1 MWLRARRTA
10 CPRAFLASI
19 DPMRRAAVVLLFA
32 VVVALAGS
40 STVAAE
46 PVGGP
51 RVTFIGDSVAASLLF
66 VPQAKRA
73 LGRGLELRLDLRVCR
88 RLVQPSCTYQG
99 ETPATAL
106 QVVQRSGR
114 SLGDVAV
121 VMVGYND
128 AASQYRS
135 GLDQVMRALRRA
147 GVDDVVWVTLG
158 ETRENYEL
166 INGVIRKAAS
176 RWRQLTVADWASL
189 SRGKPWFAGDGLHLE
204 PDGAMALARLV
215 RGKVLAV
222 S

>member
-1 MWLRARRTA
+1 
-10 CPRAFLASI
+10 
-19 DPMRRAAVVLLFA
+19 MRRVGAVFLT
-32 VVVALAGS
+32 ALALALVA
-40 STVAAE
+40 STTAAAE
-46 PVGGP
+46 PAGGP

-66 VPQAKRA
+66 VPQAKRT
-73 LGRGLELRLDLRVCR
+73 LGRGLELRLDLKVCR

-99 ETPATAL
+99 DTPATAL

-114 SLGDVAV
+114 SLGAVAV

-147 GVDDVVWVTLG
+147 GVAAVVWVTLG
-158 ETRENYEL
+158 ETRENYKL

-176 RWRQLTVADWASL
+176 RWSQLEIADWASL

-204 PDGAMALARLV
+204 PDGAMALARLI

>member
-1 MWLRARRTA
+1 MRRTA
-10 CPRAFLASI
+10 AVLVAVAALVLA
-19 DPMRRAAVVLLFA
+19 A
-32 VVVALAGS
+32 S
-40 STVAAE
+40 STAGAA
-46 PVGGP
+46 PAGGP
-51 RVTFIGDSVAASLLF
+51 RVTFIGDSVAASLHF

-73 LGRGLELRLDLRVCR
+73 LGRGLELRLELAVCR

-106 QVVQRSGR
+106 QVIQRSG
-114 SLGDVAV
+114 SGLGSVAV

-128 AASQYRS
+128 SASQYRS
-135 GLDQVMRALRRA
+135 GLDRVMRALRKA

-158 ETRENYEL
+158 ETRDTYRL

-176 RWRQLTVADWASL
+176 RWRELVVADWAAL

-204 PDGAMALARLV
+204 PDGAMALARLI